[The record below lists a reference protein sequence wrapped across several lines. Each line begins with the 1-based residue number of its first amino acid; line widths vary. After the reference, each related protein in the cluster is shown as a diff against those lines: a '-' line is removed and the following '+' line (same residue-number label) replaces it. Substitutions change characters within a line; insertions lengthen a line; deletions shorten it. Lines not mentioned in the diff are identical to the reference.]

1 MSVQYIEISGEKM
14 AVLPKAEFLRL
25 AELAEDLDDVAAA
38 IRAEKRAAEG
48 QEYVPFELVERLV
61 AGEAPL
67 LVWREY
73 RGLSQQGLGDKVG
86 LSKMTI
92 SGLEAGKRDTSS
104 KNWRALAQALG
115 VNIDNIS
122 PEND

>member
-1 MSVQYIEISGEKM
+1 M
-14 AVLPKAEFLRL
+14 RL
-25 AELAEDLDDVAAA
+25 AELAEDLDDIAAA

-48 QEYVPFELVERLV
+48 EEYVPFELVERLI
-61 AGEAPL
+61 AGEAAL

-104 KNWRALAQALG
+104 KNWRALAQSLG
-115 VNIDNIS
+115 VDVDDIMPDS
-122 PEND
+122 LG

>member
-115 VNIDNIS
+115 VNIDNIL

>member
-1 MSVQYIEISGEKM
+1 MSVQYIEISGEEM

-25 AELAEDLDDVAAA
+25 AELAEDLDDIAAA
-38 IRAEKRAAEG
+38 IRAEKRAVEG
-48 QEYVPFELVERLV
+48 EEYVPFELAERLI

-115 VNIDNIS
+115 VDVDDIMPDS
-122 PEND
+122 

>member
-115 VNIDNIS
+115 VDVDNIL

>member
-1 MSVQYIEISGEKM
+1 MSVQYIEVSGEKM

-25 AELAEDLDDVAAA
+25 AELAEDLDDIAAA

-115 VNIDNIS
+115 VDIDNIL

>member
-1 MSVQYIEISGEKM
+1 MSVQYIEVSGEKM

-115 VNIDNIS
+115 VDVDNIL

>member
-115 VNIDNIS
+115 VDIDNIL